1 MPVPGE
7 RPFSGI
13 RVLDLTHVL
22 AGPFCTYMLALHGA
36 QTIKIEPPHEPDE
49 VRGRGADPA
58 LNARLMGTNY
68 LTQGANKQAIT
79 LDLKAEKGREIF
91 RQLSRRA
98 DVIVEN
104 YRAGALSQLGL
115 GFEDIRALDNPRV
128 VYCSLTGYG
137 QRGPRAA
144 VNAYDNVIQAAS
156 GLMAMTGTP
165 DVHPLKVGASIV
177 DYAAGLA
184 AAFAISAALLQRTR
198 TGEGVYI
205 DCSMLDT
212 ALMLMGTQ
220 VTASQAGAAPPAPK
234 GNDQKEA
241 GLGCYET
248 AEGLLM
254 LGAFN
259 KRQHERLWQA
269 FGRPDFAAWSSWEEM
284 AAHAPELRAE
294 LARRFKEKNA
304 AEWEAW
310 LHGIG
315 VPAER
320 VRTIDE
326 ALAICEAQQRS
337 FVAELPLRTS
347 QGKAVSVPLAPFRLS
362 TGSAE
367 VVSPPPEV
375 GEHTDAVLA
384 SLGYSAEDIAELRAE
399 GVV

>member
-1 MPVPGE
+1 ME
-7 RPFSGI
+7 RPFSGT

-79 LDLKAEKGREIF
+79 LDLKTEKGRGIF
-91 RQLSRRA
+91 RQLARGA

-104 YRAGALSQLGL
+104 YRAGAMAELGL
-115 GFEDIRALDNPRV
+115 GFEDIRAQNPRV

-165 DVHPLKVGASIV
+165 GVHPLKVGASIV

-184 AAFAISAALLQRTR
+184 AAFAISAALLLRAR

-205 DCSMLDT
+205 DCAMLDT

-220 VTASQAGAAPPAPK
+220 VTAAHAGAAPPAPQ
-234 GNDQKEA
+234 GNNQKEA

-259 KRQHERLWQA
+259 KRQHERLWRA
-269 FGRPDFAAWSSWEEM
+269 LGRPDFAAWSSWDDM
-284 AAHAPELRAE
+284 AAHAPVMRAE
-294 LARRFKEKNA
+294 LARRLKEKTA
-304 AEWEAW
+304 AEWEKW
-310 LHGIG
+310 LHGLG

-326 ALAICEAQQRS
+326 ALAICQAQERS
-337 FVAELPLRTS
+337 FVAELSLCTS
-347 QGKAVSVPLAPFRLS
+347 QGTPVSVPLAPFRLS

-367 VVSPPPEV
+367 VNSPPPAM
-375 GEHTDAVLA
+375 GEHTDVILA
-384 SLGYSAEDIAELRAE
+384 SLGYSPEDIAQLRAE